1 MTLTL
6 FMNYGIYVFTCDC
19 MSSWTATDDGIIVY
33 DGRAENPESDYDDP
47 TLDNMDAEG
56 VQEAPDF
63 NADSDDNEEN
73 PDNDEY
79 ETNPTTTYETN
90 KRKIDDRRNCLIQS
104 LLLRLQNCI

>member
-1 MTLTL
+1 
-6 FMNYGIYVFTCDC
+6 MNYSIYVFTCDC
-19 MSSWTATDDGIIVY
+19 MSGWTATADGIIDY

-47 TLDNMDAEG
+47 TLDKMDAEG

-73 PDNDEY
+73 PDDDEY
-79 ETNPTTTYETN
+79 ETNPTTTNETH
-90 KRKIDDRRNCLIQS
+90 KRKFGDRRNCLIQS